1 MLWGDMICVG
11 HLGDSRICLVYITSD
26 SLKTLQ
32 KQANGTNIAQGT
44 LASRDI
50 PDDVVQGNFVTQDH
64 KPDSPDERVRVE

>member
-1 MLWGDMICVG
+1 
-11 HLGDSRICLVYITSD
+11 
-26 SLKTLQ
+26 LQ